1 MNFNKLAGMLL
12 AAFERVDAEDLFT
25 ALSALPSDLLEVR
38 KIGKNLLQDI
48 PLVKILGSSYYLVV
62 FTILRSTLVH
72 KKSLLKKFKAKQTQF
87 LILHWKHKKIG
98 CTQIVDLKK

>member
-1 MNFNKLAGMLL
+1 MLIIYFQEKLKESEWLDLNVFMNFNKLAGMLL

-48 PLVKILGSSYYLVV
+48 PLVKTLGSSYYLVV
-62 FTILRSTLVH
+62 FTILRSTLAH
-72 KKSLLKKFKAKQTQF
+72 KKYIKK
-87 LILHWKHKKIG
+87 
-98 CTQIVDLKK
+98 V